1 MAERQTRLNQQVV
14 DISRW
19 ADTHRGAPTGE
30 HPWSIPIN
38 LKEREKRLEDIRQAV
53 ETDIVPRLVQNRDYQ
68 RVLPADVPIGA
79 EVIAFVKILLSHQDE
94 ETIVAHVAAVQAR
107 GVSVDDI
114 YLQLFQPTARY
125 IGELWC
131 DDLCS
136 FVDVT
141 LAVGTMQKLL
151 RMLAPIFHA
160 NGRPEDG
167 SRQALIVPLPG
178 DQHTFGLSMVAE
190 FMRRAGWSVWS
201 TPFASL
207 ETLSETVSRLC
218 FVLVGYSV
226 SSDERLDELTNVIR
240 QTRRAS
246 CNKAIRILVGGP
258 VFVARPDYV
267 ARVGAD
273 AMGTDA
279 PHALSLAE
287 SFVASAA

>member
-1 MAERQTRLNQQVV
+1 MAERQTRLTQQVV
-14 DISRW
+14 DMGHW
-19 ADTHRGAPTGE
+19 GE
-30 HPWSIPIN
+30 TNRVVPPSDHPWSVPTSVT
-38 LKEREKRLEDIRQAV
+38 EREKRLEDIRQAV
-53 ETDIVPRLVQNRDYQ
+53 EADIVPRLVQSHDRAYA
-68 RVLPADVPIGA
+68 PAAIVPVAA

-94 ETIVAHVAAVQAR
+94 ATIVAHVAAVQAR

-136 FVDVT
+136 FIDVT

-190 FMRRAGWSVWS
+190 FMRRAGWSIWS
-201 TPFASL
+201 TPFASI
-207 ETLSETVSRLC
+207 ETLSETLGKLY

-226 SSDERLDELTNVIR
+226 SSDERLDELTKVIR

-267 ARVGAD
+267 TRVGAD